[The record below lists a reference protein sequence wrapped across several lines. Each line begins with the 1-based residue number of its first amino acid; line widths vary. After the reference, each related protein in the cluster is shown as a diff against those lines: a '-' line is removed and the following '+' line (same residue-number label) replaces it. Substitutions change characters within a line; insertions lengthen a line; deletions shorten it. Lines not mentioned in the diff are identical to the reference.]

1 MEIGGFFTTP
11 EPGYFGSEQASRVR
25 EEPNPNLNGL
35 ATHTPSPAQPTRPT
49 NTMKS
54 GLSAAQHQHRPETQG
69 FLPSLDLHAAASS
82 SYLVQT
88 NHRSV
93 VAGSAFGEPQL
104 CPPRRASGGR
114 FFLDPGIGKSTR
126 SGPLPLRSLVLRVPH
141 ARPAVATVRHG
152 LRSATVQVSHCTLI
166 SSAEHAYR
174 HLMQNV
180 VSLLPHAKKDSK
192 VESKQ
197 SKGSA
202 LNELVE
208 LRSCSSCLFFECRKQ
223 KDLYLWMV
231 KSPAGPSVK
240 FLVNAVH
247 TMEELRLT
255 GNHLKGSRP
264 LLTFS
269 SNFDQQPHW
278 KLLKEMITQIF
289 ATPKDHR
296 KAKPFHDHVFV
307 FSIVDDHIWFRNYQI
322 SVPHNEID
330 KVDKGG
336 LDKMTLVEVGPRFC
350 LNPIKI
356 FGGSFGG
363 PTLFENPFYV
373 SPNQISAIVWL
384 VSFCGSGEKDLQ
396 LTRVCIFMYALTCT
410 DPHPGVNNGFID
422 LEHQIRALEKRKKAG
437 KYAKKVKAKVRRK
450 MHEMENTLE
459 PDEFADLWKGED

>member
-1 MEIGGFFTTP
+1 
-11 EPGYFGSEQASRVR
+11 
-25 EEPNPNLNGL
+25 
-35 ATHTPSPAQPTRPT
+35 
-49 NTMKS
+49 
-54 GLSAAQHQHRPETQG
+54 
-69 FLPSLDLHAAASS
+69 
-82 SYLVQT
+82 
-88 NHRSV
+88 
-93 VAGSAFGEPQL
+93 
-104 CPPRRASGGR
+104 
-114 FFLDPGIGKSTR
+114 
-126 SGPLPLRSLVLRVPH
+126 
-141 ARPAVATVRHG
+141 
-152 LRSATVQVSHCTLI
+152 
-166 SSAEHAYR
+166 
-174 HLMQNV
+174 MQNV

-231 KSPAGPSVK
+231 KCPAGPSVK

-247 TMEELRLT
+247 TMEELKLT

-363 PTLFENPFYV
+363 PTLYENPFYV
-373 SPNQISAIVWL
+373 SPNQVMLSPV
-384 VSFCGSGEKDLQ
+384 
-396 LTRVCIFMYALTCT
+396 
-410 DPHPGVNNGFID
+410 
-422 LEHQIRALEKRKKAG
+422 ALEYG
-437 KYAKKVKAKVRRK
+437 TYVPNIFVKEIKGLPLPSSRNGYIMFFLV
-450 MHEMENTLE
+450 
-459 PDEFADLWKGED
+459 FLWLKQI